1 MQKSSGR
8 KEGDILFCRGH
19 IRGLRKEIGEEG
31 VADEGIFV
39 SLMRPFGHGVGK
51 ERDVHIAAGCVFPR
65 IGEPHDPVQVSV
77 YALFIAVE
85 DAAQRRAAAV
95 PLYKHFRVFGKRR
108 KVAAAAEEYVVQ
120 VPERFKEYKG
130 QYRASDRGET
140 DFNSNMFITSILYL
154 PRTDEEKEAM
164 YTYMDGLTEEEM
176 ETEEFR
182 EKANEFYKF
191 NLTVAQVV
199 AIKNDVDFQAI
210 LDERV
215 EDKSLIGA
223 TGKLGTAGDYSYYY
237 LIPDYTSLVGDALKE
252 ELPEDMYAEYQD
264 VMANVEQDLISGVTL
279 KGPHRAVE
287 VVPVG
292 TKISFETTDLNG
304 NPVSSADLFAGHKVT
319 MINLWATWCTYCK
332 EEMPRLEE
340 MNKELAEKDCQIIGV
355 CCEIEDDTVEQANK
369 ILKAKGVTYTNIAQ
383 TPEMVEMLPTLGMPT
398 TYFVDSEGRVLTV
411 PVRGA
416 NFEGYS
422 EKLEQALK
430 AVE

>member
-1 MQKSSGR
+1 M
-8 KEGDILFCRGH
+8 
-19 IRGLRKEIGEEG
+19 
-31 VADEGIFV
+31 
-39 SLMRPFGHGVGK
+39 
-51 ERDVHIAAGCVFPR
+51 
-65 IGEPHDPVQVSV
+65 
-77 YALFIAVE
+77 
-85 DAAQRRAAAV
+85 
-95 PLYKHFRVFGKRR
+95 
-108 KVAAAAEEYVVQ
+108 
-120 VPERFKEYKG
+120 
-130 QYRASDRGET
+130 
-140 DFNSNMFITSILYL
+140 
-154 PRTDEEKEAM
+154 
-164 YTYMDGLTEEEM
+164 
-176 ETEEFR
+176 
-182 EKANEFYKF
+182 
-191 NLTVAQVV
+191 
-199 AIKNDVDFQAI
+199 
-210 LDERV
+210 
-215 EDKSLIGA
+215 
-223 TGKLGTAGDYSYYY
+223 
-237 LIPDYTSLVGDALKE
+237 VGDALKE